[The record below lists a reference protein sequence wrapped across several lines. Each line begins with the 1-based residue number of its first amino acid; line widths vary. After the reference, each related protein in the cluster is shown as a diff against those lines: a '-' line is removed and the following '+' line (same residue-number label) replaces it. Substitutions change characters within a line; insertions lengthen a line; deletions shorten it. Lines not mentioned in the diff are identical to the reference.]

1 MTADAYTSLDDD
13 DDAPSAAVIE
23 KQAQDQV
30 GYSDEDEIGEFDRS
44 EPEKPRPQSSDLKE
58 RQSSKTSHAEVKS
71 LSIEES
77 TALNVTLKNAAY
89 AAEKEAFINGEPG
102 GMPVGEYVARIGCD
116 AVPPGRSALWFKGD
130 GPDSGRW
137 LFIIAPK
144 QKGAVQS
151 GYRVTLAFGK
161 EKAGEIQMEACALL
175 QAQDKNGEKLKFD
188 KCCLVTHDG
197 TKFAPAGVINEQELV
212 GRVSDIEFGV
222 NPFSFDER

>member
-1 MTADAYTSLDDD
+1 MTADAYTSLDD

-30 GYSDEDEIGEFDRS
+30 GFSDEDEMGEFDRS
-44 EPEKPRPQSSDLKE
+44 DQEKPRTQPSDLKE
-58 RQSSKTSHAEVKS
+58 RPSLKTSHAEVKS

-144 QKGAVQS
+144 QKGAVQP

-188 KCCLVTHDG
+188 KCCLVRHDG

-212 GRVSDIEFGV
+212 GRVSDIEFGI

>member
-1 MTADAYTSLDDD
+1 MTADAYTSLDD

-30 GYSDEDEIGEFDRS
+30 GFSDEDEIGEFDRS
-44 EPEKPRPQSSDLKE
+44 EPEKPRTQPADLKE
-58 RQSSKTSHAEVKS
+58 RAVKS

-77 TALNVTLKNAAY
+77 TTLNVTLKNAAY

-116 AVPPGRSALWFKGD
+116 AVPPGRSVLWFKGD
-130 GPDSGRW
+130 GPDSGLW
-137 LFIIAPK
+137 LFVIAPK
-144 QKGAVQS
+144 QKGAAQP

-188 KCCLVTHDG
+188 KCCLVKHDG

-212 GRVSDIEFGV
+212 GRVSDIGFGI

>member
-1 MTADAYTSLDDD
+1 MTVDAYSSLEDD
-13 DDAPSAAVIE
+13 DDAPSAAMIE
-23 KQAQDQV
+23 KQGKDQV
-30 GYSDEDEIGEFDRS
+30 GFSDEDEIGEFDAV
-44 EPEKPRPQSSDLKE
+44 PE
-58 RQSSKTSHAEVKS
+58 TSVEQPAVAARREEAAPGEVKS
-71 LSIEES
+71 LTVEES

-102 GMPVGEYVARIGCD
+102 GMPVGEYIARIGCD

-144 QKGAVQS
+144 QKGAAQP
-151 GYRVTLAFGK
+151 GYRVTLAFGR

-188 KCCLVTHDG
+188 KCCLVRHDG

-212 GRVSDIEFGV
+212 GRVSDIEFGI

>member
-1 MTADAYTSLDDD
+1 MTADAYTSLDD

-30 GYSDEDEIGEFDRS
+30 GFSDEDEIGEFDRS
-44 EPEKPRPQSSDLKE
+44 EPEKPRTQPADLKE
-58 RQSSKTSHAEVKS
+58 RAVKS

-77 TALNVTLKNAAY
+77 TTLNVTLKNAAY

-175 QAQDKNGEKLKFD
+175 QAQDRNGEKLKFD

-197 TKFAPAGVINEQELV
+197 TKFSPAGVINEQELV

>member
-30 GYSDEDEIGEFDRS
+30 GFSDEDEIGEFDRS
-44 EPEKPRPQSSDLKE
+44 EPEKPRTQPADLKE
-58 RQSSKTSHAEVKS
+58 RAVKS
-71 LSIEES
+71 LSIEEL
-77 TALNVTLKNAAY
+77 TTLNVTLKNAAY

-144 QKGAVQS
+144 QKGAAQP

>member
-1 MTADAYTSLDDD
+1 MTADAYTSLDD

-30 GYSDEDEIGEFDRS
+30 GFSDEDEIGEFDRS
-44 EPEKPRPQSSDLKE
+44 EPEKPRTQPADLKE
-58 RQSSKTSHAEVKS
+58 RAVKS

-77 TALNVTLKNAAY
+77 TTLNVTLKNAAY

-144 QKGAVQS
+144 QKGAAQP
-151 GYRVTLAFGK
+151 GYR
-161 EKAGEIQMEACALL
+161 
-175 QAQDKNGEKLKFD
+175 
-188 KCCLVTHDG
+188 
-197 TKFAPAGVINEQELV
+197 
-212 GRVSDIEFGV
+212 
-222 NPFSFDER
+222 

>member
-1 MTADAYTSLDDD
+1 MTAEAYTSLDED

-23 KQAQDQV
+23 KHAQDQV
-30 GYSDEDEIGEFDRS
+30 GFSDEDEIGGFDRS
-44 EPEKPRPQSSDLKE
+44 EPERPRAQMGQSSETPL
-58 RQSSKTSHAEVKS
+58 SAVKS
-71 LSIEES
+71 LSVEES

-116 AVPPGRSALWFKGD
+116 AIPPGRSALWFKGD

-144 QKGAVQS
+144 QKGAVQP
-151 GYRVTLAFGK
+151 GYRVTLAFGR

-188 KCCLVTHDG
+188 KCCLVKHDG

-212 GRVSDIEFGV
+212 GRVSDIEFGIS
-222 NPFSFDER
+222 PFSFDER